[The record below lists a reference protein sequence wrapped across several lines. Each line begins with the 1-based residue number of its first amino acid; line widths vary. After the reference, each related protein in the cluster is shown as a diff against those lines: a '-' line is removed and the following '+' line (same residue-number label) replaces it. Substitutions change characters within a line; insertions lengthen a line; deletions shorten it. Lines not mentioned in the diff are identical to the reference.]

1 MCLFSFFSPV
11 CPSPD
16 IELSEPTSSSL
27 LQGQYSPVPPLDGFS
42 PPRFLPGPRPCPAVC
57 SSRLQSVQSWWMA
70 AGAQWVTG
78 SRRNSKDPLTLCS
91 HCPPPL
97 KSWEGRGKEIT
108 LSSQSQEVCTETKG
122 SESEAWGNRQRS
134 LPTECSP

>member
-27 LQGQYSPVPPLDGFS
+27 LQGQYPPVPLLYGFS
-42 PPRFLPGPRPCPAVC
+42 PPGFLPEPCPLPCCVFPEAPVC
-57 SSRLQSVQSWWMA
+57 PA
-70 AGAQWVTG
+70 AGGWRQARSG
-78 SRRNSKDPLTLCS
+78 LLGADDSKGPLTLCS

-97 KSWEGRGKEIT
+97 KGWEGIGKEIT
-108 LSSQSQEVCTETKG
+108 LSSQSLKVCTETKG